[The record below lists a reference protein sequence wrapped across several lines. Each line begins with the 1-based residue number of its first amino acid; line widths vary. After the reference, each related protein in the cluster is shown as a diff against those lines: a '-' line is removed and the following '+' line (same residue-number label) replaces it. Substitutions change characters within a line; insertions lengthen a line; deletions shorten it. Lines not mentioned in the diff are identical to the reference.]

1 MPKRLVLAVTLRK
14 GSFPKA
20 NGVHA
25 GGGATLTNADAV
37 IPLGQPRTRAVDHT
51 HRRPR
56 ASVLLAAG
64 SALRTRRKAYVRPRE
79 RS

>member
-1 MPKRLVLAVTLRK
+1 MHA
-14 GSFPKA
+14 SFL
-20 NGVHA
+20 A
-25 GGGATLTNADAV
+25 GGSATLINGNAV
-37 IPLGQPRTRAVDHT
+37 IPLGRPHTRAVDHT

-64 SALRTRRKAYVRPRE
+64 SALRTRRRAYVRPRE